1 LEIKV
6 FECSFSGILDICL
19 YKHVSSRN
27 MMNTKINS
35 LVMALAVT
43 SMALTPL
50 IMNQNADA
58 ASHYCADQKGKP
70 HAWITGCKDG
80 WYDHDNCNSY
90 SPGSGDYAK
99 GYKVGWAKGSC

>member
-1 LEIKV
+1 M
-6 FECSFSGILDICL
+6 D
-19 YKHVSSRN
+19 
-27 MMNTKINS
+27 TKISS
-35 LVMALAVT
+35 LIIALAVT

-50 IMNQNADA
+50 IMIQSADA
-58 ASHYCADQKGKP
+58 ASFSCAAQKGKP

-80 WYDHDNCNSY
+80 WYDHDHCLKY